1 MFTQAGDRYYR
12 ESSLMFEIRCLSL
25 CLCFVDSIVIAALSV
40 SLIRLQAVQAQYHIY
55 LSFSELTTEPDGQ

>member
-1 MFTQAGDRYYR
+1 
-12 ESSLMFEIRCLSL
+12 MFEIRCLSL

-55 LSFSELTTEPDGQ
+55 LSFSDIYIFPIYVYRYTIASLMTTLN